1 MLEFDGKYP
10 KREILIFMLENR
22 KKTAVKH
29 SIEKSVLINVVNLS
43 TGVCPRLL
51 YLIIIVFDNKS

>member
-43 TGVCPRLL
+43 TGVCPRL
-51 YLIIIVFDNKS
+51 